1 MNKNLTHAAWAVR
14 DKIAAIPDTAT
25 YGEYSQE
32 ILRIFAGVKHAAD
45 IFWMLDERPGH
56 FGMGPWHARLR
67 SVRNN
72 PNEGKQLFKGF
83 Q

>member
-1 MNKNLTHAAWAVR
+1 MKDLNHAAWAVR
-14 DKIAAIPDTAT
+14 DQIAAIPVEAT
-25 YGEYSQE
+25 YEEYSQQ
-32 ILRIFAGVKHAAD
+32 ILAIFAKAKHACD

-83 Q
+83 K

>member
-1 MNKNLTHAAWAVR
+1 MKDLNHAAWAVR
-14 DKIAAIPDTAT
+14 DQIAAIPPEAAYED
-25 YGEYSQE
+25 YSQE
-32 ILRIFAGVKHAAD
+32 ILRIFAKAK
-45 IFWMLDERPGH
+45 GH

-83 Q
+83 K